1 MTYLNLLNSRNE
13 EDGSNEILLSYT
25 KERNR
30 GIIIGSSFLLLSF
43 LILVSIVIRGLFLD
57 YRKKIYIN
65 DVITYNQTLLKIQA
79 LNKEYKNIEKSND
92 KIIKSIITL
101 RSNYNIMKELKKI
114 IPRDLYLDSL
124 NISDN
129 TVIFNGNVKNSLG
142 VKIINAFILELIKSP
157 LFVADS
163 IKLGNINYEDSS
175 DTFNFIINARFV
187 EDMSNLNLEKL
198 VDKNK
203 KGFIQKVLIM
213 KENKLLDP
221 KKNSLWR

>member
-13 EDGSNEILLSYT
+13 EDASNEILLSYI

-30 GIIIGSSFLLLSF
+30 GILIGSSFLLLSF

-92 KIIKSIITL
+92 KIIKSILTL
-101 RSNYNIMKELKKI
+101 RSNLNIMNELKKI
-114 IPRDLYLDSL
+114 IPRELYLDSL
-124 NISDN
+124 NISGN
-129 TVIFNGNVKNSLG
+129 KVIFDGSVKNSMG
-142 VKIINAFILELIKSP
+142 VKIINAFKIELIKSP

-163 IKLGNINYEDSS
+163 VKLVNINYEESS
-175 DTFNFIINARFV
+175 DTFNFLINAIFIQ
-187 EDMSNLNLEKL
+187 DMSNLNLENIE
-198 VDKNK
+198 DKNN
-203 KGFIQKVLIM
+203 KGFIQKLLIM
-213 KENKLLDP
+213 KENKLLDT
-221 KKNSLWR
+221 KQDSL

>member
-1 MTYLNLLNSRNE
+1 MTYLNLLNSRNC
-13 EDGSNEILLSYT
+13 EDESNEILLSYT
-25 KERNR
+25 EERNR
-30 GIIIGSSFLLLSF
+30 GILIGSGFLSLSILILLSIIFKGIF
-43 LILVSIVIRGLFLD
+43 LEN
-57 YRKKIYIN
+57 RKKIFLD
-65 DVITYNQTLLKIQA
+65 DVLTYNQTSTKIEM
-79 LNKEYKNIEKSND
+79 LNQEYKNIEKSND

-221 KKNSLWR
+221 KKNSL

>member
-13 EDGSNEILLSYT
+13 EDASNEILLSYI

-30 GIIIGSSFLLLSF
+30 GILIGSSFLLLSF

-92 KIIKSIITL
+92 KIIKSILTL
-101 RSNYNIMKELKKI
+101 RSNLNIMNELKKI
-114 IPRDLYLDSL
+114 IPRELYLDSL
-124 NISDN
+124 NISGN
-129 TVIFNGNVKNSLG
+129 KVIFDGSVKNSMG
-142 VKIINAFILELIKSP
+142 VKIINAFKIELIKSP

-163 IKLGNINYEDSS
+163 VKLVNINYEESS
-175 DTFNFIINARFV
+175 DTFNFLINAIFIQ
-187 EDMSNLNLEKL
+187 DMSNLNLENI
-198 VDKNK
+198 VDKNS
-203 KGFIQKVLIM
+203 KGFIQKLLIM
-213 KENKLLDP
+213 KENKLLDT
-221 KKNSLWR
+221 KQDSL

>member
-1 MTYLNLLNSRNE
+1 MTYLNLLNSRKKGDE
-13 EDGSNEILLSYT
+13 SNEILLSYT
-25 KERNR
+25 EERNR
-30 GIIIGSSFLLLSF
+30 GILIGSGFLSLSILILLSIIFKGIF
-43 LILVSIVIRGLFLD
+43 LEN
-57 YRKKIYIN
+57 RKKIFLD
-65 DVITYNQTLLKIQA
+65 DVLTYNQTSTKIEM
-79 LNKEYKNIEKSND
+79 LNQEYKNIEKSND

-213 KENKLLDP
+213 RENKLLDP
-221 KKNSLWR
+221 KKNSL